1 MKPTDEE
8 LEEAEKIEKPKIGV
22 KKMLNHGTR
31 RSCFVANPK
40 TGIQRWVSGIDINS
54 LYPSVIR
61 ALNMS
66 PETIIVA
73 QLEPTHNRKD
83 DW

>member
-1 MKPTDEE
+1 M
-8 LEEAEKIEKPKIGV
+8 
-22 KKMLNHGTR
+22 
-31 RSCFVANPK
+31 ANPK

-54 LYPSVIR
+54 LYPSIIR

-66 PETIIVA
+66 PETIVA
-73 QLEPTHNRKD
+73 QLEPTNRKD